1 MRSKVSREYQNDDH
15 INPQEQVVLE
25 WKNIEFHVPVKKPAN
40 WAEKPRKRDLL
51 IEDRQPKIN
60 EATGIP
66 EPTIRQNNQGFFKQ
80 VLQNTSGF
88 VKPRE
93 MVAIMG
99 PSGSGKTS
107 LLNVLSQRSALS
119 NGSFIKGD
127 VLIN

>member
-1 MRSKVSREYQNDDH
+1 M
-15 INPQEQVVLE
+15 LE

-40 WAEKPRKRDLL
+40 WSEKAHKRDLL
-51 IEDRQPKIN
+51 IESKQPKVN

-66 EPTIRQNNQGFFKQ
+66 EPTIRQTNQGFFKQ
-80 VLQNTSGF
+80 VLQTTSGF
-88 VKPRE
+88 VKPKE

-119 NGSFIKGD
+119 NGSYIKGD

>member
-1 MRSKVSREYQNDDH
+1 M
-15 INPQEQVVLE
+15 LE

-40 WAEKPRKRDLL
+40 WTEMPRKRDLL
-51 IEDRQPKIN
+51 IENKQPKIN
-60 EATGIP
+60 DATGLP
-66 EPTIRQNNQGFFKQ
+66 EPIIRQNNQGFFKQ
-80 VLQNTSGF
+80 VLQTTSGF
-88 VKPRE
+88 VKPKE